1 MGQGGRDGPVLLPVR
16 GPPNRVQKGVTVVI
30 GMVAVSEY
38 PLVFTYQ
45 RMVFGRGFVV
55 EVRAKGHIL
64 AVKEDDKW
72 WLYGVHPGGIA
83 ASGTTPRE
91 ALEDFRTGYEGVL
104 HEIGRDAE
112 DFTAFE
118 KEIRQF
124 FYTVD
129 SDEARWNRAARRL
142 AGRPRLDPALMA
154 LHLPWEDDPAPALL
168 VKLIVEV
175 VRPTEAPGLVQRNAL
190 SPQDNKLDKIALPQA
205 EAA

>member
-1 MGQGGRDGPVLLPVR
+1 MVA
-16 GPPNRVQKGVTVVI
+16 

-45 RMVFGRGFVV
+45 RIVFGRGFVA

-64 AVKEDDKW
+64 AVKEDKQW
-72 WLYGVHPGGIA
+72 WIYGVQPGGIA

-112 DFTAFE
+112 DFAAFE
-118 KEIRQF
+118 KKIHEF

-129 SDEARWNRAARRL
+129 SDEARWNRAAAALVGRR
-142 AGRPRLDPALMA
+142 RLDPAVEA
-154 LHLPWEDDPAPALL
+154 LHLPQEDDPTPALL
-168 VKLIVEV
+168 VKVILEL
-175 VRPTEAPGLVQRNAL
+175 VRATEAPGVVQRNAL